1 MSVAATLTSEEG
13 SPTHS
18 FTGSWTVFSKK
29 NTDIATCKSETEFL
43 PVVTQAPKD
52 NVCKYYLD
60 FLLDM
65 KNDQK
70 LNYIFCHSD
79 QDAFLKLSEIIWK
92 ETKNTKVS

>member
-18 FTGSWTVFSKK
+18 FIGSWTVFSKK
-29 NTDIATCKSETEFL
+29 ITDIATCKSETEFL
-43 PVVTQAPKD
+43 PVTQPPKD
-52 NVCKYYLD
+52 VCKYYLGL
-60 FLLDM
+60 LLDM

-79 QDAFLKLSEIIWK
+79 QDAFFKLSEIIWK